1 MLEKELSGRT
11 VLKMPFLPPT
21 NKGAIGW
28 QAYKQKVKK
37 YLEEVEFI
45 QIEPLWLNRE
55 SIVRINVYSSKF
67 KNQNGTL
74 K

>member
-21 NKGAIGW
+21 NKGEIGW